1 MISSNKA
8 NMRRTQLTIMSL
20 IVQGKWFSLLLLEE
34 TEN

>member
-8 NMRRTQLTIMSL
+8 NMKRTQLTVISL